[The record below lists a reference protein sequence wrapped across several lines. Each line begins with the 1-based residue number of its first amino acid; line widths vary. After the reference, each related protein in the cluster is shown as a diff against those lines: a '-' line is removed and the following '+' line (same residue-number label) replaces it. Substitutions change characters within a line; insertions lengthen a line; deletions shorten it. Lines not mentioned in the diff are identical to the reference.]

1 MPSISLSDP
10 QAGAPRGAR
19 AGESVNAIRRDARY
33 LLSTHFGAAVLCAD
47 ADAVDPWI
55 EVDPSALPET
65 CRFLRDDP
73 ALRFNMLNLITGVDY
88 FETDQKREAAKKD
101 KNPPPPL
108 QPHLE
113 VLYHLSSL
121 VHKHRLVLMTT
132 LPRWL
137 DDVPGRLPELPS
149 VTSIWKT
156 ADWHERE
163 VFDLM
168 GVQFIGHPDLTRILL
183 PDDWIGYPL
192 RKDYRPPHDYHGIA
206 RRMGNAP

>member
-1 MPSISLSDP
+1 MQL
-10 QAGAPRGAR
+10 AEMHHR
-19 AGESVNAIRRDARY
+19 
-33 LLSTHFGAAVLCAD
+33 LSTRFGAAVLRAD
-47 ADAVDPWI
+47 AEAADPWI
-55 EVDPSALPET
+55 EVAPSALPDI
-65 CRFLRDDP
+65 CCFLRDDP

-88 FETDQKREAAKKD
+88 FESDEKKEAAKKE

-121 VHKHRLVLMTT
+121 VHKHRLVLLAS

-149 VTSIWKT
+149 VASIWKT
-156 ADWHERE
+156 ANWHERE

-168 GVQFIGHPDLTRILL
+168 GVRFVGHPDLTRILL
-183 PDDWIGYPL
+183 PDDWLGHPL

-206 RRMGNAP
+206 RRILNAQ